1 MAGVNDGGMEVVWG
15 MGAGAWGPI
24 PSTEAIVRSEYWSEE
39 EVVVVV
45 VGGGVEDE
53 FAKEREGV
61 RREMWWLHFYY

>member
-1 MAGVNDGGMEVVWG
+1 M
-15 MGAGAWGPI
+15 
-24 PSTEAIVRSEYWSEE
+24 RSEYWSEE

-61 RREMWWLHFYY
+61 RREMW